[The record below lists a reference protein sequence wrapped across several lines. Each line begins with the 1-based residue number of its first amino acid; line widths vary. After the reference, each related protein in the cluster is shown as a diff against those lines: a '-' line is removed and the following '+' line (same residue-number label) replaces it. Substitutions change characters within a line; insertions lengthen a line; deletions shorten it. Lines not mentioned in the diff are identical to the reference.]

1 MSGGRNYGISP
12 DAWPCPFPR
21 RLSRECRKLI
31 LRDDVILSTDYGETK
46 MVSGYDKNSPDP
58 KYEPDLGPGGNIFLL
73 ALVAFIAVATLGWVF
88 I

>member
-1 MSGGRNYGISP
+1 
-12 DAWPCPFPR
+12 
-21 RLSRECRKLI
+21 
-31 LRDDVILSTDYGETK
+31 

-73 ALVAFIAVATLGWVF
+73 ALVALIVFGTLGWVL